1 MLGQRWILSSLSLRR
16 PAKYG
21 DEGIPVAGRNAA
33 THPLSKTMGTSLH
46 EGEQP
51 VRGLRYRARRHVS
64 PSEGPAGERS
74 LRGGREQEEGER
86 TRVVLSLERPHA
98 PADPRTRCRNPSLS
112 PVSAKAGSP
121 PSLTKGATVRTVHAP
136 RDRHERMDDGGVAGA
151 LFSSRIT
158 HHRPHRCGVLKRGYV
173 VGRPGESPRVR
184 ELRSLVG

>member
-1 MLGQRWILSSLSLRR
+1 MGRVDTSLPQRGRPERGHSAEGENKRRENERGFSSAWKDR
-16 PAKYG
+16 
-21 DEGIPVAGRNAA
+21 
-33 THPLSKTMGTSLH
+33 THPQIPEHG
-46 EGEQP
+46 
-51 VRGLRYRARRHVS
+51 
-64 PSEGPAGERS
+64 AGI
-74 LRGGREQEEGER
+74 
-86 TRVVLSLERPHA
+86 H
-98 PADPRTRCRNPSLS
+98 PSLS

-173 VGRPGESPRVR
+173 GHPGESPRVR